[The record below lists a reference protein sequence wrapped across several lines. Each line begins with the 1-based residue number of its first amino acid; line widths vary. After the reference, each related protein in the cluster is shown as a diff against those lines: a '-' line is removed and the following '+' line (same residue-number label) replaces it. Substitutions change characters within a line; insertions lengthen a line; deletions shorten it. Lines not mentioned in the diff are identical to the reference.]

1 MKQCHCEIDHWT
13 FNEGKCCWERGGSE
27 AWYPNYESQFQQIE
41 YCNRCGD
48 MLFDNGMV
56 VPTTSQ
62 WEYEEVK
69 EHADVFKIVINLL
82 SEIIE
87 PDQEKRDKMVHEKM
101 LIALDKTNKREPK

>member
-1 MKQCHCEIDHWT
+1 
-13 FNEGKCCWERGGSE
+13 
-27 AWYPNYESQFQQIE
+27 
-41 YCNRCGD
+41 